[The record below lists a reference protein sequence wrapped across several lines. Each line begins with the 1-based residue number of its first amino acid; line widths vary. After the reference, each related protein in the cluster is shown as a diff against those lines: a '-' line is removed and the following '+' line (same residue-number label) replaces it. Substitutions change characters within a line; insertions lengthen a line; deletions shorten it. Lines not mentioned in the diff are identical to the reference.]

1 MLALHLGLSKKRY
14 QTINGIYLCS
24 WPSKGCPW
32 HCTRA
37 ENQSID
43 HHPKHTLQKLEWSVF
58 SPSIPFWT
66 HKTHCLMNQHHL
78 SAFPQ
83 ASPLPTLHMHMFKKR
98 IMHVQKTVQ
107 PIRVYLVVVNI
118 RIVNCHMYPGEPC
131 PSKSCTLIYTGRG
144 LNVIHPSIIPITSLY
159 MVSRD

>member
-98 IMHVQKTVQ
+98 IMQVKKTVQ
-107 PIRVYLVVVNI
+107 PHGLYSNTTTMMTVFSRKSNNGSYIVYL
-118 RIVNCHMYPGEPC
+118 PP
-131 PSKSCTLIYTGRG
+131 KSLPDRG
-144 LNVIHPSIIPITSLY
+144 WK
-159 MVSRD
+159 

>member
-1 MLALHLGLSKKRY
+1 MLAPHLGLSKKRY

-98 IMHVQKTVQ
+98 IMQVKKTVQ
-107 PIRVYLVVVNI
+107 PHGLYSNTTTMMTVFSRKSNNGSYIVYL
-118 RIVNCHMYPGEPC
+118 PP
-131 PSKSCTLIYTGRG
+131 KSLPDRG
-144 LNVIHPSIIPITSLY
+144 WK
-159 MVSRD
+159 

>member
-32 HCTRA
+32 HSTRA

-98 IMHVQKTVQ
+98 IMQVKKTVQ
-107 PIRVYLVVVNI
+107 PHGLYSNTTTMMTVFSRKSNNGSYIVYL
-118 RIVNCHMYPGEPC
+118 PP
-131 PSKSCTLIYTGRG
+131 KSLPDRG
-144 LNVIHPSIIPITSLY
+144 WK
-159 MVSRD
+159 